1 LVTRN
6 AVNIRIAKFEG
17 DRRKIFGP
25 HHKKKTMAKKEV
37 VQQASEQDDP
47 ALKSMSKY
55 KRGHN
60 VDDKVVYLP
69 SKV

>member
-1 LVTRN
+1 
-6 AVNIRIAKFEG
+6 
-17 DRRKIFGP
+17 
-25 HHKKKTMAKKEV
+25 MAKKEV
-37 VQQASEQDDP
+37 VQQASERDDP

-60 VDDKVVYLP
+60 VDDKVVSLP